1 MANSGQAGLRVPQYA
16 YDFYSD
22 DFIRESWPHCAA
34 MRKLGPVVYIPELDN
49 YPMTR
54 HAEVWAALRDFERFE
69 SRHGVVGDA
78 FGCDLLQGNSVAS
91 APPQHTT
98 LRRTMEPPLQR
109 RALQDVQ
116 GQIQA
121 ATDALVVNVPDGLA
135 VDANP
140 GLAQSLPL
148 TVVRDMVGLPPFE

>member
-1 MANSGQAGLRVPQYA
+1 
-16 YDFYSD
+16 
-22 DFIRESWPHCAA
+22 
-34 MRKLGPVVYIPELDN
+34 
-49 YPMTR
+49 MTR
-54 HAEVWAALRDFERFE
+54 HAEVRAALRDFERFE

-91 APPQHTT
+91 DPPQHTT

-121 ATDALVVNVPDGLA
+121 ATDALVANVPDGLA
-135 VDANP
+135 VDANT